1 MEAVFR
7 IRGTS
12 MNLEDIQAAIREE
25 NLDGWLF
32 FDHHRRDP
40 LAYRVLRFTP
50 GSMVSRRWYYFIPAQ
65 GEPRRLV
72 HKIEAHTLDALP
84 GKQTEYAE
92 WGEMVRRLGAILGA
106 AKRIAMQYSPGCAI
120 PYVAMVDAGT
130 VELVRSLGV
139 EIVSSAN
146 LVQRFEAKWTAAQLE
161 SHLEAGRRI
170 DRVRREAF
178 EKIGAAQRAG
188 STITEWDIKQFILAR
203 YKEEGIFIDH
213 GPDVA
218 VNGNASNPHYDPARE
233 NCSEIKR
240 GDLVLIDIWGKL
252 DRPGSVYYDI
262 TWTGYCGEVPPER
275 MQNVFQVVAEARDCA
290 IQRVQD
296 AVAARKDLRGFEVD
310 DAARAHIRAKGF
322 GDYFFHRTGHSIGED
337 VHGTGANIDNYE
349 THDERKIIPWTC
361 FSIEPGIYLPE
372 FGIRSEVDLFVD
384 DNSARVTGEIQR
396 KLLAI

>member
-203 YKEEGIFIDH
+203 YKE
-213 GPDVA
+213 
-218 VNGNASNPHYDPARE
+218 RE
-233 NCSEIKR
+233 YLS
-240 GDLVLIDIWGKL
+240 
-252 DRPGSVYYDI
+252 I
-262 TWTGYCGEVPPER
+262 TVPTSR
-275 MQNVFQVVAEARDCA
+275 
-290 IQRVQD
+290 
-296 AVAARKDLRGFEVD
+296 
-310 DAARAHIRAKGF
+310 
-322 GDYFFHRTGHSIGED
+322 
-337 VHGTGANIDNYE
+337 
-349 THDERKIIPWTC
+349 
-361 FSIEPGIYLPE
+361 
-372 FGIRSEVDLFVD
+372 
-384 DNSARVTGEIQR
+384 
-396 KLLAI
+396 